1 VAISL
6 DCATKVISIPKA
18 DLTHVTGNLYELD
31 VAAFKVELG
40 ALMDNEDHIVCEDTF
55 AHNTE
60 FEVAGTTFART
71 VQIINGYS
79 VTFEDGSYAVRL
91 AGANNNLFDMESGI
105 LNPNNVQIIAQNSA
119 GLVNPGKP
127 LSAQQTRDAMGLEST
142 PGEASLDDK
151 LNDNFAIS
159 AAGL

>member
-1 VAISL
+1 MAISL
-6 DCATKVISIPKA
+6 DPATKVITIPKA
-18 DLTHVTGNLYELD
+18 DLTFVSGNLYELD

-40 ALMDNEDHIVCEDTF
+40 ALLDNEGYIWMEDAF
-55 AHNTE
+55 EHNTE

-71 VQIINGYS
+71 VQLINGYS

-91 AGANNNLFDMESGI
+91 AGANNNLFDMENDI
-105 LNPNNVQIIAQNSA
+105 LNMNNVQVIAQNSA

-127 LSAQQTRDAMGLEST
+127 LTAQETRDAMGLDST
-142 PGEASLDDK
+142 TNEASLDEK

>member
-1 VAISL
+1 VAISV
-6 DCATKVISIPKA
+6 DPATKVISIPKA
-18 DLTHVTGNLYELD
+18 DLTLISGNLYELD

-40 ALMDNEDHIVCEDTF
+40 SLLDNEGYIWMEDAF
-55 AHNTE
+55 EHNTE

-71 VQIINGYS
+71 VQLINGYS
-79 VTFEDGSYAVRL
+79 VTFEDGNYAVRL
-91 AGANNNLFDMESGI
+91 AGANNNLFDMENDI
-105 LNPNNVQIIAQNSA
+105 LNMNNVQVIAQNSA

-127 LSAQQTRDAMGLEST
+127 LSAQETRDAMGLDST
-142 PGEASLDDK
+142 TNEASLDEK

>member
-1 VAISL
+1 MAVTV
-6 DCATKVISIPKA
+6 DCSTKEVYIPKA
-18 DLTHVTGNLYELD
+18 DLTYVTGNLYELD
-31 VAAFKVELG
+31 VAALKVELG
-40 ALMDNEDHIVCEDTF
+40 ALLDNEEHIICDDVF
-55 AHNTE
+55 QHNTE

-79 VTFEDGSYAVRL
+79 VTFENGSYAVRL
-91 AGANNNLFDMESGI
+91 AKANNNIFDMEAGI
-105 LNPNNVQIIAQNSA
+105 LNQNNVQVIAQNSA
-119 GLVNPGKP
+119 GLVNPGRP
-127 LSAQQTRDAMGLEST
+127 LSSQQTRDAMGLEST